1 MTLPPDTVIFA
12 TDTSEAGI
20 ADARGWLKQQ
30 NYTGEQV
37 KIVKREKQ
45 CLIIAK
51 VQINAPKRIF

>member
-12 TDTSEAGI
+12 TDISDAGI

-51 VQINAPKRIF
+51 TRITAPKKI